1 MKFDLARTLLLS
13 LALAGVTAAQEPGTE
28 KPAPG
33 TEAPAPGPGT
43 DKPAPGP
50 GTEAPAP
57 PTKTEVPPPPASG
70 QPGST
75 AGVEHFPLESTCRWS
90 YLLTFTVES
99 DSKPEEPAD
108 HRLEVYVAEPQVV
121 DGKPAVVLEWKLDG
135 DLSQREY
142 FSVEEGV
149 VRCVKRI
156 HGYGEHMKEYSI
168 DPPMETARRGLA
180 PGQEWSW
187 NGKTG
192 PIVGKQTFK
201 VAPATKKVEVPA
213 GTFDALEVTIEFEG
227 EDDSRGKTTRWLAPG
242 VGVVREVSEVR
253 TASTVFRSEAQLSSY
268 SGPKR

>member
-1 MKFDLARTLLLS
+1 MKLDLSLLLA

-28 KPAPG
+28 RPAPPATDTPAPAPG
-33 TEAPAPGPGT
+33 TERPAPG
-43 DKPAPGP
+43 
-50 GTEAPAP
+50 TEGP
-57 PTKTEVPPPPASG
+57 PTRTEVPPPPPAG
-70 QPGST
+70 QPGSM

-142 FSVEEGV
+142 YSVEEGV

-192 PIVGKQTFK
+192 PIVGKQSFK
-201 VAPATKKVEVPA
+201 VAPTLKKVEVPA

-227 EDDSRGKTTRWLAPG
+227 EDDSRGKTTRWLAVG

-253 TASTVFRSEAQLSSY
+253 TAATVFRSEAQLSSY
-268 SGPKR
+268 TGPKR